1 MTIVKHKALTLIV
14 LMLLGSLAFSGSVA
28 FAGNTATTKNDTK
41 DVCDI
46 ETVDDTEDVA
56 DDNTSADNNDAEDVC
71 EQAESVKLAKQ
82 VTISEAKARLIAERN
97 HTTKGKI
104 TELILARDEDQNNV
118 SRVVYEIE
126 FTETDGTQ
134 VDVKVD
140 ANSGVY
146 LGIDTE
152 DDNDGE
158 DITND
163 VVSPKNSANIQS
175 LQMKLVSLLEQ
186 LIALLSK

>member
-1 MTIVKHKALTLIV
+1 MTIVKNRAQTLIV

-28 FAGNTATTKNDTK
+28 FAGNIAATKNDTK

-46 ETVDDTEDVA
+46 ETADDTEDVV

-97 HTTKGKI
+97 HTTKAKI

-118 SRVVYEIE
+118 ARVVYEIE

-140 ANSGVY
+140 ANTGAY
-146 LGIDTE
+146 LGVDTQ

-158 DITND
+158 DPTDD
-163 VVSPKNSANIQS
+163 VVHVAVNKNTSD
-175 LQMKLVSLLEQ
+175 LQMKLISLLQQ
-186 LIALLSK
+186 LIRLLKA